1 MKRTL
6 PIKST
11 FFFFVINL
19 LLSFTTFA
27 QEIEVTGK
35 VTDENGKPLYGVN
48 ILVKGMWTG
57 TISDSQGDFTV
68 TAALGSTLVF
78 SHIGYKTVTV
88 LINADKIEVKLEAG
102 PTELPEV
109 IITEFYNNRIRQPPP
124 KGNFVENDHLY
135 AGNIYHPYQIIRGK
149 VPGLTISKP
158 GGDPLGTYDVYQRG
172 QHSLYNTDP
181 LVVVDGLPGASL
193 QTIDIQDIESI
204 TVLRDAAMVSLYGT
218 RGANG
223 VVEITSKKHYWGKK
237 LKITYSGYA
246 SIEKVAKTPNVLDA
260 NQFRSIVNNPNSL
273 FYNPSADFGAST
285 DWAKEITRTGVSQAH
300 NLAFQGNLKN
310 THYHLSLNYRDVNGV
325 AKGSGFNQSNALLNV
340 SQDLF
345 KKKVQLTANT
355 AITHRNFTEINKD
368 VFYQAAIYNPTAPVR
383 TDTSS
388 FGGYFQ
394 QALFDYQNPVALLE
408 QIDNQGKQ
416 TIFTTN
422 LSARWNII
430 DNLRAEV
437 QYGFQQQDYL
447 RQYRTAE
454 DAYVSRLNY
463 QSTLDLSNQSFQTSL
478 NYQRY
483 FDKHEFNLTGGYQY
497 QKWTNLLYNADE
509 YDLAVNNL
517 YFANINFFAQADSLA
532 IAYKTN
538 TKLAA
543 FFGRLQYGFDNWLF
557 VNANWRLEGASRF
570 GDNNKWGNFYGVGA
584 SVNVAELL
592 KFSFT
597 DYLRARVSYGVAGK
611 LPPDGIYSSLTL
623 HPSGHTFYNGNF
635 INIYTP
641 ATNAN
646 PDLKWE
652 ERREWNAG
660 VDGYFFNTRLYT
672 SIDFY
677 WAKSKDL
684 VGDYQVSVPPN
695 LAYTTYANFIDF
707 ENRGVE
713 IGLGVQNIRIGDLK
727 WDASINFAA
736 DRPKFAGAFTA
747 EGLEI
752 KEIAKPAYVGVPG
765 SCCAQPI
772 HLEAGK
778 PLGRFVGREFVRFE
792 NGQPIFKDQNKDD
805 QIDLEDE
812 VEIGNALPKYTFG
825 FLNEFRW
832 NQMELSFFLRG
843 VMGHHIVNTHAMIF
857 GFSGSLPR
865 YNVLQTAVEGK
876 QSQVVNPPGFSSYV
890 IENAS
895 FATLE
900 NLVVAYNFNLR
911 KRYLSTLKVY
921 AAAQNLFTLS
931 NYSGIDPEVRF
942 KNRAGNSYRANTLVP
957 GLDTRVGY
965 YSTRTFTLG
974 VQAAF

>member
-6 PIKST
+6 PVKPKSL
-11 FFFFVINL
+11 FFVINL
-19 LLSFTTFA
+19 LLSFTALA

-35 VTDENGKPLYGVN
+35 VTDENGKPLISAN
-48 ILVKGMWTG
+48 ILNKSTYSG
-57 TISDSQGDFTV
+57 TATDVEGNFSIKTRIGDILRITYV
-68 TAALGSTLVF
+68 
-78 SHIGYKTVTV
+78 GYKPSEFKVDTNRIELQ
-88 LINADKIEVKLEAG
+88 LIPGGFSDLD
-102 PTELPEV
+102 EV
-109 IITEFYNNRIRQPPP
+109 IINSSYRNDLDIINRCPVIYIS
-124 KGNFVENDHLY
+124 NDQFIPS
-135 AGNIYHPYQIIRGK
+135 NSYHPYQLLRGRIQ
-149 VPGLTISKP
+149 GLTISKP

-193 QTIDIQDIESI
+193 FTIDVQDIESI
-204 TVLRDAAMVSLYGT
+204 TILRNAADASIYGA

-223 VVEITSKKHYWGKK
+223 VVEITSKEYYRDKK
-237 LKITYSGYA
+237 LKVNYSGYT
-246 SIEKVAKTPNVLDA
+246 SVENVIKTPNVLDA
-260 NQFRSIVNNPNSL
+260 NQFRSIVNDANSP
-273 FYNPSADFGAST
+273 FYNPAADFGAST
-285 DWAKEITRTGVSQAH
+285 DWAKAITRTGVSQAH
-300 NLAFQGNLKN
+300 NLAFQGKLKD
-310 THYHLSLNYRDVNGV
+310 TRYHLSLNYRDVNGV

-340 SQDLF
+340 SQYLF
-345 KKKVQLTANT
+345 KNKLELTANA

-368 VFYQAAIYNPTAPVR
+368 IFYYAAIYNPTAPIR
-383 TDTSS
+383 TDT
-388 FGGYFQ
+388 GYFQ
-394 QALFDYQNPVALLE
+394 QPLFDYQNPVALLE
-408 QIDNQGKQ
+408 QTDNQGKQ
-416 TIFTTN
+416 TIYTAN
-422 LSARWNII
+422 LSARWDII

-447 RQYRTAE
+447 RHYRTAE
-454 DAYVSRLNY
+454 DAYVRPLHY
-463 QSTLDLSNQSFQTSL
+463 QSKLDLSNQSFRASL

-497 QKWTNLLYNADE
+497 QQWNNDLYNADE

-517 YFANINFFAQADSLA
+517 YFANINFFAQTDSLA
-532 IAYKTN
+532 ISYKTN

-543 FFGRLQYGFDNWLF
+543 FFGRLQYGFNNWLS
-557 VNANWRLEGASRF
+557 VSANWRLEGASRF

-592 KFSFT
+592 DFSFS
-597 DYLRARVSYGVAGK
+597 DYLRARVTYGVAGN
-611 LPPDGIYSSLTL
+611 LPPDGVYAGLTFQ
-623 HPSGHTFYNGNF
+623 PSGRTFYNGNF
-635 INIYTP
+635 INVYTP

-660 VDGYFFNTRLYT
+660 LDVYFFNTRLYT

-684 VGDYQVSVPPN
+684 VGDYSVPVPPN

-713 IGLGVQNIRIGDLK
+713 IGLGVQDIRIGDLK

-736 DRPKFAGAFTA
+736 DRPKFTGAFPG

-752 KEIAKPAYVGVPG
+752 KEIAKPAYIGAPG
-765 SCCAQPI
+765 SCCIQPI
-772 HLEAGK
+772 HLEAGES
-778 PLGRFVGREFVRFE
+778 LGRFVGREFLRFE
-792 NGQPIFKDQNKDD
+792 NGEAVFKDQNKDD
-805 QIDLEDE
+805 RIDWEDE
-812 VEIGNALPKYTFG
+812 IKIGNALPKYTFG
-825 FLNEFRW
+825 FSNKLYWNPLEF
-832 NQMELSFFLRG
+832 SFFLRG
-843 VMGHHIVNTHAMIF
+843 VMGHNIVNTHANFF
-857 GFSGSLPR
+857 GFAGRLPS
-865 YNVLQTAVEGK
+865 YNILQTALEDPK
-876 QSQVVNPPGFSSYV
+876 SQILNSPGFSSYS

-895 FATLE
+895 FVTLE
-900 NLVVAYNFNLR
+900 NLVIAYNFNLR

-931 NYSGIDPEVRF
+931 NYSGVDPEVRF
-942 KNRAGNSYRANTLVP
+942 KNRGGNSYRANALVP
-957 GLDTRVGY
+957 GLDARVGY